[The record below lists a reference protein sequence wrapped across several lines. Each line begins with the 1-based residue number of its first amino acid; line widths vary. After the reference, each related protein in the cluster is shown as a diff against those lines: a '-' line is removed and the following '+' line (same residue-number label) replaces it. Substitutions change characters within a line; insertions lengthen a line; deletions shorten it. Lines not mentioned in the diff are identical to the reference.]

1 MILDFLYTFSPFIY
15 AYFVFFIFSYL
26 LFNKIFKLKWNIFI
40 HVGISILLITIT
52 TVILYSIYKKPE
64 QKEEVISYLKEN
76 KQELI
81 EIKIEEIEKKEINLY
96 HKDNV
101 EVFKI
106 TINNEESQK
115 ANLHQIENIYQTNLL
130 LYSNEAKDL
139 FKNKKSFFVSKE
151 KLPFINNKGLTTVVY
166 YFCNNLSKLSCVV
179 GKPNVIVLDENKN
192 KVQVYTEF

>member
-81 EIKIEEIEKKEINLY
+81 EIKI
-96 HKDNV
+96 
-101 EVFKI
+101 
-106 TINNEESQK
+106 
-115 ANLHQIENIYQTNLL
+115 
-130 LYSNEAKDL
+130 
-139 FKNKKSFFVSKE
+139 
-151 KLPFINNKGLTTVVY
+151 
-166 YFCNNLSKLSCVV
+166 
-179 GKPNVIVLDENKN
+179 
-192 KVQVYTEF
+192 